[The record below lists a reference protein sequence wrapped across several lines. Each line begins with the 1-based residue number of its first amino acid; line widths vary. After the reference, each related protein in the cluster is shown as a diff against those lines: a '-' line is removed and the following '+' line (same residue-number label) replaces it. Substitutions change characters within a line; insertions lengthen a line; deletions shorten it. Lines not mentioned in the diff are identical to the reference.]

1 MSGGTTVTSDSWLV
15 LLCGGLVFE
24 NFPGAS
30 LLFAVLS
37 SASSVISFSLRRRR
51 ELEEEVI
58 DPEAACSKHAEDN
71 ALSVSSGA
79 CERVNTLSCGENLS
93 RIDWNWTVTLAVKVL
108 VFWYV
113 GS

>member
-15 LLCGGLVFE
+15 LLCGGLIFE
-24 NFPGAS
+24 DFPGAS
-30 LLFAVLS
+30 WLFAVLS

-71 ALSVSSGA
+71 ALSVSSCA
-79 CERVNTLSCGENLS
+79 
-93 RIDWNWTVTLAVKVL
+93 
-108 VFWYV
+108 
-113 GS
+113 